1 MTAKTWRLTEPGWV
15 ILLAT
20 LCLWTLGLASIY
32 ATEVR
37 HSEIPINT
45 LKQSLRLVIS
55 IGVAAMILRIGY
67 QRIGRLSFW
76 FFAGAFLLLIPPVVA
91 RVLHT
96 EFGGI
101 VPKINGSHRWIRF
114 PGFPLQPSEV
124 MKVAYVLALA
134 HYLRYRRNSRTL
146 QGFLTPIIISALP
159 MGMILMEPD
168 LGTVL
173 LMIPVLLAMLFAA
186 GAKVSHFVGL
196 ATIAVSVLPLAW
208 WKMPGY
214 QKSRILGVVMQSDTL
229 RERMTEEPDEYRWLA
244 ADPAEEAVEWERRS
258 GMQLVRSK
266 TAIGSGGFFGA
277 GWGKGPYVEYN
288 FLVHRHN
295 DFVFSVICHQF
306 GFIGALGVLVGYALI
321 IMSGVEI
328 AANTQDPFGR
338 LLAFG
343 VVATIACQTLI
354 NISMTLGLAPIT
366 GTTLPFVSYG
376 GSSLLANFAALA
388 LLISV
393 SQHRPFLLA
402 GRPFTHAQQLA

>member
-1 MTAKTWRLTEPGWV
+1 MTAKPLRLTEPGWI

-20 LCLWTLGLASIY
+20 LFLWTLGLASIY

-45 LKQSLRLVIS
+45 VKQSIRLVIS
-55 IGVAAMILRIGY
+55 LIVAGLILRVGY
-67 QRIGRLSFW
+67 QRIGRYSFW
-76 FFAGAFLLLIPPVVA
+76 IFAGAFVLLIPPVLA
-91 RVLHT
+91 RVFHT
-96 EFGGI
+96 EFGGV
-101 VPKINGSHRWIRF
+101 VPKINGSHRWIRL
-114 PGFPLQPSEV
+114 PGFPLQPSEC
-124 MKVAYVLALA
+124 MKVAFVLALA

-146 QGFLTPIIISALP
+146 RGFLVPIVISAFP
-159 MGMILMEPD
+159 MGMILLEPD
-168 LGTVL
+168 LGSVL
-173 LMIPVLLAMLFAA
+173 MMIPVLLAMLFAA
-186 GAKVSHFVGL
+186 GGKISHFGL
-196 ATIAVSVLPLAW
+196 LAVVSLAVLPLAW

-214 QKSRILGVVMQSDTL
+214 QKSRILGVVMQSDSL
-229 RERMTEEPDEYRWLA
+229 RERMTDQPDEYRWLT
-244 ADPAEEAVEWERRS
+244 ADPAEEAEEWERRS

-266 TAIGSGGFFGA
+266 TAIGSGGLLGA

-306 GFIGALGVLVGYALI
+306 GFLGALGVLAAYALI

-328 AANTQDPFGR
+328 AANTHDPFGR

-343 VVATIACQTLI
+343 VIAMISCQTLI
-354 NISMTLGLAPIT
+354 NISITIGLAPIT

-376 GSSLLANFAALA
+376 GSSLLTSFAALA
-388 LLISV
+388 LLVSV

-402 GRPFTHAQQLA
+402 GKPFTHARQLA